1 MESVYYSI
9 VVLNNCYMQLLNDA
23 LIPIYYL
30 VLLKL
35 NFYIVGMPS
44 CINDDYS

>member
-9 VVLNNCYMQLLNDA
+9 IVFNNCYMQLLNDA
-23 LIPIYYL
+23 LIPIHCL

-35 NFYIVGMPS
+35 NLYIEGMPS
-44 CINDDYS
+44 CINDDYA